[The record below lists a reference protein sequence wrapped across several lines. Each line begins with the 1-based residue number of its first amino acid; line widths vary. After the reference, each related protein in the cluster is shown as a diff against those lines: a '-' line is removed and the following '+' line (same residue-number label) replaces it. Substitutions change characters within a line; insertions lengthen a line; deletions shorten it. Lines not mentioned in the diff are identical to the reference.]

1 MTPEPSSG
9 SIATGVPVQPLYDP
23 QRLAALAAQGPR
35 EPARAGIGDYGVAAL
50 VCFLVALGFVAYS
63 RAVAHWFL
71 LPLMVCGTLIGSDA
85 VRWVR
90 GVYDTFD
97 PKGLTGLFG
106 FHYFF
111 VAPLLFVALGGEM
124 TVRLAPTYWPPWLGL
139 MAVLNSVG
147 LLLYKISVRW
157 GSRGVKRYRMAW
169 TAVPGRTT
177 AFLGGG
183 VLVSFL
189 CVCLL
194 FAAFGGFAG
203 MAAANTEKQGA
214 FAGFGVPRIV
224 ADALGMLTFLVIAAH
239 RQQRPNARA
248 GTAIVAV
255 ILLAVFAV
263 QFIVV
268 GGATSRGAS
277 LTAAVW
283 ALVTMHYL
291 WGRVGRGTLLALVVP
306 ALVFLWLMGLYKHYG
321 TRVIEYVETGSQL
334 GDLSTEANR
343 TVPGMLIG
351 DLSRTD
357 VHACLLHSRVR
368 FPGES
373 RLWYGRTY
381 ATAIIPMIPRWLW
394 ADRPGDAGKVRAG
407 TDAQQGR
414 GYFREYSFFRS
425 TRAYGIA
432 GEAILNFGPLA
443 VPLAYGVLGWLVG
456 RHRRSLRAVQ
466 PGDFRAVWLAYW
478 TYFLVNMLLWD
489 SDNYIAFMVMR
500 AGFVVVVIYVATVR
514 RPVVGAPA
522 AV

>member
-1 MTPEPSSG
+1 MTSGLLNGTAPAMDGAIDPRKLALIASSG
-9 SIATGVPVQPLYDP
+9 NARSQHGIADYAVAAGVSAAVATG
-23 QRLAALAAQGPR
+23 
-35 EPARAGIGDYGVAAL
+35 
-50 VCFLVALGFVAYS
+50 FVVYS
-63 RAVAHWFL
+63 GAVAHWFL
-71 LPLMVCGTLIGSDA
+71 LPLLACATIVGSDA

-90 GVYDTFD
+90 GAYDTFD
-97 PKGLTGLFG
+97 PKGLIGLFG
-106 FHYFF
+106 FHFF
-111 VAPLLFVALGGEM
+111 FLAPLLFVALGGEM
-124 TVRLAPTYWPPWLGL
+124 TVPLAPTNWPPWLGL
-139 MAVLNSVG
+139 MAVLNSIG
-147 LLLYKISVRW
+147 LLLYKIGVRW
-157 GSRGVKRYRMAW
+157 GSRGEKRFRTIW

-177 AFLGGG
+177 ARLGVG
-183 VLVSFL
+183 VIASFV

-214 FAGFGVPRIV
+214 FAGFGIPRVI

-239 RQQRPNARA
+239 RQQRPNARV
-248 GTAIVAV
+248 GTAVVAL

-291 WGRVGRGTLLALVVP
+291 WGRVGRGTLLALVIP
-306 ALVFLWLMGLYKHYG
+306 ALAFLWLMGLYKHYG

-357 VHACLLHSRVR
+357 VHACLLYSRTQ

-381 ATAIIPMIPRWLW
+381 ATAMVPMIPYWVW
-394 ADRPGDAGKVRAG
+394 PNRPANAGKLVAG
-407 TDAQQGR
+407 TDAQYGQAF
-414 GYFREYSFFRS
+414 YVPYTWKKS

-432 GEAILNFGPLA
+432 GEAMLNFGPLA

-500 AGFVVVVIYVATVR
+500 AGFVILVIYVATVR
-514 RPVVGAPA
+514 RPVVGTPA